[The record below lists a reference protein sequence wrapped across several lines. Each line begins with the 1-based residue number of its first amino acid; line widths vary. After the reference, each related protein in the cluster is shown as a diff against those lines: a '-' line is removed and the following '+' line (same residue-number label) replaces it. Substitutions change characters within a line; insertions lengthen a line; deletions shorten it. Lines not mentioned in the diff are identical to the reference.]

1 MNPKY
6 KKYTKTD
13 DVVNEFSYRNS
24 NMMNDIVGE
33 VFGKDKQKL
42 LESATTTSK
51 TDKHRQ
57 IIQKKLKLIGWGAC
71 PIRGYIICT
80 NVYKVKVDDGSKN
93 GTLITMDKKDGRA
106 MNIYQ
111 DRSK

>member
-24 NMMNDIVGE
+24 NMMNDIVGNIY
-33 VFGKDKQKL
+33 GKDKQKL
-42 LESATTTSK
+42 LESATTTSS

-57 IIQKKLKLIGWGAC
+57 IIQNKLKLIGWGAC